1 MCRREPRNILLLLLH
16 RPPPRFNLYG
26 VTCATQKYSS
36 ATRRIR
42 NRANIIRYRAPRF
55 YHYRESTVRF
65 LSSIAS
71 TRLETWRFPDN
82 RRINPNPTI
91 SPIFSAG
98 RDSWYTVLPPF
109 RYPSVARLPRQKIF
123 SILLYRPCLSLLT
136 FVYKFWQLNF
146 WEKHISISKNQEP
159 SQRNG
164 KILERDPE
172 DRWRNRKKMAI
183 YILFQKRNERISSEK
198 LTTIFL
204 IYIPP
209 SSQTT
214 VNFVSTS

>member
-1 MCRREPRNILLLLLH
+1 MCRREPRNILFLLLH

-109 RYPSVARLPRQKIF
+109 RYPSVARLPRQKNLFNLVI
-123 SILLYRPCLSLLT
+123 LSLFVALDICLQILT
-136 FVYKFWQLNF
+136 IEFLGKTYIHFK
-146 WEKHISISKNQEP
+146 KSRAISTK
-159 SQRNG
+159 
-164 KILERDPE
+164 
-172 DRWRNRKKMAI
+172 W
-183 YILFQKRNERISSEK
+183 
-198 LTTIFL
+198 
-204 IYIPP
+204 
-209 SSQTT
+209 
-214 VNFVSTS
+214 